1 MRRERVSDDIY
12 VFTSDLYAQVT
23 ASAVITGE
31 GIVVVDTLP
40 FPEETRAM
48 RDYLVRLGR
57 GQLRY
62 LINSHWHG
70 DHTNGNYLFPE
81 AQLLS
86 HRLCAETLL
95 DTGVRTLD
103 EAKESSPELGE
114 VQIRAS
120 DMVFDRGDLA
130 LHLGGKS
137 LQVISTPG
145 HTLDSVVVYIKE
157 DRVLLGADTVMPVPY
172 FVWGDRAQF
181 INSLQKIM
189 ELNLECIV
197 QGHGE
202 VLLRGE
208 IREHLNSSIRYLQ
221 AVFKKVARV
230 IEQKQG
236 PGVLRRID
244 IESCGKPRI
253 PLNGLVQDLHQA
265 NLQTLYQQL
274 VSQGSGTLG
283 SAEDSNGNGEEERQQ
298 KGERPER
305 VRRDRRRPRTE
316 GRTDL

>member
-23 ASAVITGE
+23 ASAVVTGE
-31 GIVVVDTLP
+31 GIVIIDTLP

-48 RDYLVRLGR
+48 RDYLLRLGR
-57 GQLRY
+57 GKLRY

-81 AQLLS
+81 VQMIS

-95 DTGVRTLD
+95 DTGVRTLQ
-103 EAKESSPELGE
+103 EAKESSPELEE
-114 VQIRAS
+114 VQVRAS

-145 HTLDSVVVYIKE
+145 HTLDSVVVYVRE
-157 DRVLLGADTVMPVPY
+157 DRVLLGSDTVMPVPY
-172 FVWGDRAQF
+172 FVWGDREQY

-236 PGVLRRID
+236 PGVLRKID

-265 NLQTLYQQL
+265 NLQTLYQQM
-274 VSQGSGTLG
+274 VSQGSSSLG
-283 SAEDSNGNGEEERQQ
+283 SAEDSNGEEERQQ
-298 KGERPER
+298 SGERPER
-305 VRRDRRRPRTE
+305 VRRDRRRLRAE
-316 GRTDL
+316 GRIDL

>member
-12 VFTSDLYAQVT
+12 IFTSDLYAQVT
-23 ASAVITGE
+23 ASAVVTGD

-48 RDYLVRLGR
+48 RDYLMRLGR

-81 AQLLS
+81 AQMVS

-95 DTGVRTLD
+95 DVGVRTLQ
-103 EAKESSPELGE
+103 EAKGSSPELEE
-114 VQIRAS
+114 VQVRAS
-120 DMVFDRGDLA
+120 DMVFDRGDLS

-145 HTLDSVVVYIKE
+145 HTLDSVVVYVKE

-172 FVWGDRAQF
+172 FVWGDREQF
-181 INSLQKIM
+181 INSLQRIM

-221 AVFKKVARV
+221 AIYKKVARV

-236 PGVLRRID
+236 PGVLRKID

-265 NLQTLYQQL
+265 NLQALYQQL
-274 VSQGSGTLG
+274 VSQGNGALDS
-283 SAEDSNGNGEEERQQ
+283 SIEDGNWEEERQQ
-298 KGERPER
+298 KGNRVERP
-305 VRRDRRRPRTE
+305 RRERRRPRLE
-316 GRTDL
+316 GRTDA